1 MRKDES
7 FIKKFVNSNDDDKY
21 DLHPS
26 KDIKCTLGN
35 ELNGRRVVI
44 CITASVACYK
54 AIDLIRIMIRHGAE
68 VFVVI
73 SKAVEKFMNKDY
85 FLWASG
91 NSVISEL
98 SGDLEHVRLANYQ
111 ASDLIIV
118 YPCTANTIGKF
129 ANGIDDTPVTSVLSI
144 ALGAGVPILI
154 APAMHDAMYQNMI
167 IKQNIQYLENIGIAF
182 MNPILEEDKAKIATV
197 ESVLLRSV
205 ELVKN
210 QISKYGKKNGMT
222 NDRLDWHF
230 CKGSIDKSLPLNN
243 QQMRSFMKNRKILIS
258 TGSTI
263 EHIDPIRVI
272 SNTSSG
278 KMGYSLL
285 RKAIDLELDITVV
298 KGSTSMDL
306 EYTKLKDQFNF
317 KLIEA
322 RSTEQ
327 MMTSIVGELSSKSYD
342 IIILAAAVSDFKP
355 KFYSSD
361 KITTGTHSLVI
372 RLVPTGKIVDQVKC
386 IQRETYLVAFKAE
399 YRVSERILLERSYQK
414 LLDSN
419 ANMVVANDV
428 SNEGAFVG
436 SDSNK
441 ILIVDKMKNYY
452 DFPLLDKE
460 TVAENI
466 LKLIYLDLS
475 KEWKMNT

>member
-1 MRKDES
+1 
-7 FIKKFVNSNDDDKY
+7 
-21 DLHPS
+21 
-26 KDIKCTLGN
+26 
-35 ELNGRRVVI
+35 
-44 CITASVACYK
+44 
-54 AIDLIRIMIRHGAE
+54 
-68 VFVVI
+68 
-73 SKAVEKFMNKDY
+73 
-85 FLWASG
+85 
-91 NSVISEL
+91 
-98 SGDLEHVRLANYQ
+98 
-111 ASDLIIV
+111 
-118 YPCTANTIGKF
+118 
-129 ANGIDDTPVTSVLSI
+129 
-144 ALGAGVPILI
+144 
-154 APAMHDAMYQNMI
+154 
-167 IKQNIQYLENIGIAF
+167 
-182 MNPILEEDKAKIATV
+182 
-197 ESVLLRSV
+197 
-205 ELVKN
+205 
-210 QISKYGKKNGMT
+210 
-222 NDRLDWHF
+222 
-230 CKGSIDKSLPLNN
+230 
-243 QQMRSFMKNRKILIS
+243 MKNRKILIS

-306 EYTKLKDQFNF
+306 EYTKLKEQFNF
-317 KLIEA
+317 KLIES

-327 MMTSIVGELSSKSYD
+327 MMASIVGELSSKSYD

-399 YRVSERILLERSYQK
+399 YHVSERILLEKSYQK

-452 DFPLLDKE
+452 DFPLLNKE
-460 TVAENI
+460 TIAENI